1 MANANS
7 YLAFRNAFLK
17 TGRPPAN
24 SLFGIH
30 DRPGLKV
37 LTRWKIGLSNLND
50 HRFSLHFQNTVNPLC
65 ACSLGVEPKPTIR
78 FFLYYVLP
86 FKIL

>member
-7 YLAFRNAFLK
+7 YLVFQNAFLK
-17 TGRPPAN
+17 TGRPPGN

-37 LTRWKIGLSNLND
+37 LTRLRIDLSNLND
-50 HRFSLHFQNTVNPLC
+50 HRFSFHF
-65 ACSLGVEPKPTIR
+65 
-78 FFLYYVLP
+78 
-86 FKIL
+86 